1 MPEDQTLTIPSPYPD
16 NTLAFDNR
24 TEDHFADVQVL
35 LSDATDAPPS
45 LLLHRTLLSRASST
59 FAALFHDKTVD
70 SVHYDAA
77 TQRVVGLHT
86 DVNGRDVLVR
96 WLRFCYGSSMHVETR
111 TAVAALAALLWL
123 RLRCCE
129 CNLQQRL
136 EDFIVHSAKQ
146 SVQAGAALLVECVAS
161 PLCRGSTNDENSSSV
176 DRALAK
182 CVLTR
187 ANLEANRDAVVN
199 CLVKLP
205 PEFLDVAEYGEPHTE
220 CSEFSVR
227 ADYLK
232 HNKGKLSVEEQRRI
246 TSRLTWSE
254 LSASE
259 LGKLRGVLDP
269 GVLFVMQQIRLKEL
283 EKSARELGRVRVV
296 EKEVEEERKNVVA
309 AEQEKKATEE
319 RCKLCALSCFS
330 SLLMTT
336 IVPFPSLKTSGET
349 VLSNWITKLAS
360 LGCAPASFAAKNK
373 KLFFEDSLGTNCEID
388 VTREQ
393 LKALIP
399 YLQTNLMQVRN
410 LCLCGLLF
418 HSLSLVSRCH
428 IVWIT
433 GKGLGDKDICSI
445 GTVLETN
452 TTITEL
458 DLKSK
463 F

>member
-35 LSDATDAPPS
+35 LSEATDAPPS
-45 LLLHRTLLSRASST
+45 LLLHRTLLSRASSA
-59 FAALFHDKTVD
+59 FAALFHGKTVY

-123 RLRCCE
+123 RLRCCD

-136 EDFIVHSAKQ
+136 EDFNVHSAKQ

-205 PEFLDVAEYGEPHTE
+205 PECLNVAEYGEPHTE
-220 CSEFSVR
+220 CSEVSVR
-227 ADYLK
+227 ADFL
-232 HNKGKLSVEEQRRI
+232 
-246 TSRLTWSE
+246 
-254 LSASE
+254 
-259 LGKLRGVLDP
+259 
-269 GVLFVMQQIRLKEL
+269 
-283 EKSARELGRVRVV
+283 
-296 EKEVEEERKNVVA
+296 
-309 AEQEKKATEE
+309 
-319 RCKLCALSCFS
+319 
-330 SLLMTT
+330 
-336 IVPFPSLKTSGET
+336 
-349 VLSNWITKLAS
+349 
-360 LGCAPASFAAKNK
+360 
-373 KLFFEDSLGTNCEID
+373 
-388 VTREQ
+388 
-393 LKALIP
+393 
-399 YLQTNLMQVRN
+399 
-410 LCLCGLLF
+410 
-418 HSLSLVSRCH
+418 
-428 IVWIT
+428 
-433 GKGLGDKDICSI
+433 
-445 GTVLETN
+445 
-452 TTITEL
+452 
-458 DLKSK
+458 
-463 F
+463 

>member
-16 NTLAFDNR
+16 NTLAFDNH

-45 LLLHRTLLSRASST
+45 LLLHRALLSRASST
-59 FAALFHDKTVD
+59 FAALFHGETVG
-70 SVHYDAA
+70 SVHYDSGS
-77 TQRVVGLHT
+77 QRVVGLHT

-146 SVQAGAALLVECVAS
+146 SVQAGAALLVEFMAS
-161 PLCRGSTNDENSSSV
+161 PLCRGSMNNENSSSV

-232 HNKGKLSVEEQRRI
+232 HNSETLNAEDKRRVMPQSILTQQSSSVLNGLLGLVDPNELVCAQETILNMMERETEQAIERI
-246 TSRLTWSE
+246 HQAE
-254 LSASE
+254 KE
-259 LGKLRGVLDP
+259 KD
-269 GVLFVMQQIRLKEL
+269 EL
-283 EKSARELGRVRVV
+283 EKRV
-296 EKEVEEERKNVVA
+296 EQIKNESDA
-309 AEQEKKATEE
+309 IRNQ
-319 RCKLCALSCFS
+319 CKLQH
-330 SLLMTT
+330 T
-336 IVPFPSLKTSGET
+336 
-349 VLSNWITKLAS
+349 
-360 LGCAPASFAAKNK
+360 
-373 KLFFEDSLGTNCEID
+373 
-388 VTREQ
+388 Q
-393 LKALIP
+393 
-399 YLQTNLMQVRN
+399 
-410 LCLCGLLF
+410 
-418 HSLSLVSRCH
+418 LSLMSFLEIENVSRYHRQVESQGMDKRNGKDKVFLCH
-428 IVWIT
+428 V
-433 GKGLGDKDICSI
+433 CSK
-445 GTVLETN
+445 N
-452 TTITEL
+452 TWSI
-458 DLKSK
+458 SQ
-463 F
+463 